1 MKKIIVFCAVL
12 VLALSACAQTPK
24 PIVFTKPEKGV
35 FDAPTGNVTSP
46 DSLDTWT
53 QNNLTFIRPDQP
65 TESAKG
71 TTKIYTNS
79 LQIDGL
85 KDNDIE
91 AKINQSIAAKIQELT
106 KYAEF
111 KNLPVSPGFY
121 AKYPKDT
128 STVKSIN
135 IYPDEY
141 FNCNNL
147 LSLRFYT
154 SVIISEKLP
163 DNMYDDFTLYDAMT
177 IDLNTGNEI
186 HLSDLFINGFKFEK
200 ALNTAV
206 LLDASG
212 KTDESDDLYFTSY
225 IYRGGFSGIRSD
237 IGFFLYSY
245 NGLNLIFDPTYYE
258 FDNGFSSTIIEIPF
272 ASLQDGLAFGQRF
285 LSKDS
290 LFTNSKVTKENNYL
304 YVSDVETTNYSLNGI
319 PVTSTVTINRQI
331 KGSWLALTKSWVIED
346 KKTLETISMKS
357 LKGISYDLT
366 AQPVGQ
372 YMRISRKFRSWTV
385 HDVPDNIEKSYMVRA
400 DGSILTLKD
409 LFKPGYDY
417 ETPIKKA
424 LAEFLK
430 AEYVPDEEGIPS
442 IDDAYKNLN
451 FVLGYQWFSLYNTGL
466 VPPVLQNG
474 QIDLSFRIA
483 DFKGNINEE
492 VLLK

>member
-1 MKKIIVFCAVL
+1 M
-12 VLALSACAQTPK
+12 
-24 PIVFTKPEKGV
+24 
-35 FDAPTGNVTSP
+35 
-46 DSLDTWT
+46 
-53 QNNLTFIRPDQP
+53 
-65 TESAKG
+65 
-71 TTKIYTNS
+71 
-79 LQIDGL
+79 
-85 KDNDIE
+85 
-91 AKINQSIAAKIQELT
+91 
-106 KYAEF
+106 
-111 KNLPVSPGFY
+111 
-121 AKYPKDT
+121 
-128 STVKSIN
+128 
-135 IYPDEY
+135 
-141 FNCNNL
+141 
-147 LSLRFYT
+147 
-154 SVIISEKLP
+154 
-163 DNMYDDFTLYDAMT
+163 
-177 IDLNTGNEI
+177 
-186 HLSDLFINGFKFEK
+186 
-200 ALNTAV
+200 
-206 LLDASG
+206 
-212 KTDESDDLYFTSY
+212 YFTSY